1 MPESDRGPRIGLA
14 LSGGGARG
22 LAHIGVLKVLEQEGV
37 PVDCLAGTSMGGVIA
52 AIYAAGLSAEQMEQE
67 ALRMSRVRN
76 LITLLDRTLPR
87 RGFFEGRKVL
97 EYLATFLGKRTFT
110 DLEIPLALVAVDL
123 ISGQEVVLKQGSV
136 LEAVRA
142 TISFPGVFT
151 PYRRGVPLLV
161 DGGVLNNL
169 PADVVRGMGAD
180 VVIAVD
186 VSLSSNGLPQVLEAE
201 RQGLVLT
208 QLQLIIETLWRTLSV
223 MENHIMT
230 QKLRQARPEVLIR
243 PPLDDG
249 ITLFRSFPR
258 AAEIIAAGERAARAA
273 LPRINAARQGARRP
287 ESAQEGE
294 AGHETLGTAI

>member
-1 MPESDRGPRIGLA
+1 MPECDRRPRIGLA

-52 AIYAAGLSAEQMEQE
+52 AVYAAGLSVEQIEQE

-97 EYLATFLGKRTFT
+97 EYLSTFLGEKTFA

-123 ISGQEVVLKQGSV
+123 ISGQEVILNRGSV

-142 TISFPGVFT
+142 TISFPGVFA
-151 PYRRGVPLLV
+151 PYRLGEHLLV

-186 VSLSSNGLPQVLEAE
+186 ASLSSNGLPQVLEAE
-201 RQGLVLT
+201 RQGFGLT

-230 QKLRQARPEVLIR
+230 QKLRQAQPEVLIR
-243 PPLDDG
+243 PPLDDS
-249 ITLFRSFPR
+249 ITLFKSFPR
-258 AAEIIAAGERAARAA
+258 AAEIIAAGEGAARAA
-273 LPRINAARQGARRP
+273 LPRITAARLKAGQP
-287 ESAQEGE
+287 ESVQEGE
-294 AGHETLGTAI
+294 AAHETLGKAL